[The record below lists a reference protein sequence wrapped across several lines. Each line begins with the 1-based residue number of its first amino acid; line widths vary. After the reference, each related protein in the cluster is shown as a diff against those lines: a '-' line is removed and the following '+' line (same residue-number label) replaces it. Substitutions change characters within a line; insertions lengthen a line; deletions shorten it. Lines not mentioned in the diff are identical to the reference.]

1 MRALDVHLVVHRA
14 AGLFRVFKARADL
27 DALDGLNRHHRTC
40 ETRVE
45 AAIPLDVRTEA
56 ERQAARDDL
65 ERAAERVARRH
76 RLADARL
83 HAFFDLRVVAVQPV
97 GVERRVRAENLRDI
111 DFRWVNGHAAD
122 LRDVRDDADAERA
135 QEFLAGAAD
144 GHAHRRFA
152 GARTLEDVADVLARV
167 FLVPREVGMAGPRR
181 RDRLTRRLAERRHA
195 VCPVLEIAVLD
206 RERDRAAERLAKAHA
221 RQHLDMVFL
230 DLHATAAP
238 IALLP
243 SREVAVDAGEVERE
257 PGGQAFENRRQARAV
272 RFAGRQKTQTAH
284 RCHLI
289 MVDFLIFDF
298 FTR

>member
-14 AGLFRVFKARADL
+14 AGLFRILKARTDL
-27 DALDGLNRHHRTC
+27 DALDGLDGHHRTR
-40 ETRVE
+40 ETRIETAV
-45 AAIPLDVRTEA
+45 PLDVRAEA

-83 HAFFDLRVVAVQPV
+83 HAFLRLRVVAVQPV
-97 GVERRVRAENLRDI
+97 GVERRIRTENLRDI
-111 DFRWVNGHAAD
+111 DFRRVNGHTAN
-122 LRDVRDDADAERA
+122 LRDMRDDADAERA
-135 QEFLAGAAD
+135 QKFLADAAD
-144 GHAHRRFA
+144 RHAHRRFA
-152 GARTLEDVADVLARV
+152 GARTLKDVADVLARV

-181 RDRLTRRLAERRHA
+181 RDGLARRLSERCHA
-195 VCPVLEIAVLD
+195 IRPVLEIAVLD
-206 RERDRAAERLAKAHA
+206 GKRDRAAERLAKAHA

-230 DLHATAAP
+230 NLHATAAP

-243 SREVAVDAGEVERE
+243 PREVAVDAGEVERE
-257 PGGQAFENRRQARAV
+257 PGRQAFENRRQARAV